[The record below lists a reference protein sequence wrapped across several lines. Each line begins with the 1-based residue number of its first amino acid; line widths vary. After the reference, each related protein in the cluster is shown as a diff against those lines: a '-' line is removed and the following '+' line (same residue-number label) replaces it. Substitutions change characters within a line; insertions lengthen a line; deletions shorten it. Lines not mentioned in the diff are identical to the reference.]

1 MSHDNPPILKS
12 IYPILDSLN
21 INTSNLKHKQVGVIL
36 LNIFLSKVSCDLI
49 DNNIN
54 MNLEKWGG
62 RGEKELIQIPSV
74 GHLKCDR
81 FKQNIKPD
89 NSIEQTLEYLSCNSD
104 DNYHFSSTILLCRY
118 LAENYKDEFI
128 TTTNGSG

>member
-1 MSHDNPPILKS
+1 MRRLSHNFVKSISIDILETIYWSEDESVSDPVICKNSSSNCSKFSYMSHDNPPILKS

-36 LNIFLSKVSCDLI
+36 LKIFLSKVSCDLI

-81 FKQNIKPD
+81 FK
-89 NSIEQTLEYLSCNSD
+89 
-104 DNYHFSSTILLCRY
+104 
-118 LAENYKDEFI
+118 
-128 TTTNGSG
+128 